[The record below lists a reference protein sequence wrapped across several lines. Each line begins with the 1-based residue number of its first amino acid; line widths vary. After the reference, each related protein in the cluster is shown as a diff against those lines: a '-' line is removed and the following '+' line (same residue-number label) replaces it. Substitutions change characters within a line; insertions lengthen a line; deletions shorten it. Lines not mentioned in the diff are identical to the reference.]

1 LSPEAQRPD
10 TVVSGLQRAVALME
24 MAELSRQ
31 LRVPPGQIRE
41 WINKYATMP
50 RGKVAALAELLK
62 R

>member
-10 TVVSGLQRAVALME
+10 TVVSGQRAVALME